1 MRCWQKNSKKTNK
14 ITVISNRKNSDLK
27 GSGHCFSV
35 KIKFV
40 LVIFSVYAII
50 INCYGV
56 WRSLVART
64 AGGREV
70 AGSNPVAPIGEC
82 LVYRHFFYLI
92 GNCFAGFFLVC
103 CISCCIVMIFS
114 NSNVPDAVSHR
125 NVINGMIIL
134 LFDQISIWEKII
146 WILKQIIVWM

>member
-1 MRCWQKNSKKTNK
+1 MKCWQKNSKKTNK

-82 LVYRHFFYLI
+82 LVYRHFFLSNRKLLCRI
-92 GNCFAGFFLVC
+92 L
-103 CISCCIVMIFS
+103 SCVLHF
-114 NSNVPDAVSHR
+114 VLYR
-125 NVINGMIIL
+125 ND
-134 LFDQISIWEKII
+134 FQ
-146 WILKQIIVWM
+146 

>member
-1 MRCWQKNSKKTNK
+1 MKCWQKNSKKTNK

-70 AGSNPVAPIGEC
+70 AGSNPVAPIIRSK
-82 LVYRHFFYLI
+82 VK
-92 GNCFAGFFLVC
+92 GFQ
-103 CISCCIVMIFS
+103 
-114 NSNVPDAVSHR
+114 
-125 NVINGMIIL
+125 INHEQV
-134 LFDQISIWEKII
+134 F
-146 WILKQIIVWM
+146 